1 MTKWILIL
9 VLSIGLLIIL
19 KAVETAP
26 IYATIA
32 ISFIVAIIITLTI
45 LENLGK

>member
-1 MTKWILIL
+1 MTKWILIS

-32 ISFIVAIIITLTI
+32 ISFIVAIIIILTI

>member
-1 MTKWILIL
+1 MSKWILIS

-26 IYATIA
+26 IYATITVC
-32 ISFIVAIIITLTI
+32 FIVAIIITLTI

>member
-32 ISFIVAIIITLTI
+32 ISFIVVIIITLTI

>member
-1 MTKWILIL
+1 MSKWILISM
-9 VLSIGLLIIL
+9 LSIGLLTIL

-26 IYATIA
+26 IYATIT
-32 ISFIVAIIITLTI
+32 ICSIVIIIIALTI

>member
-1 MTKWILIL
+1 MAKWVLIS

-32 ISFIVAIIITLTI
+32 ISFIIAIIITLTI